1 MIRIGELNAKPLKS
15 GEIVE
20 IEGRVTELLPVFT
33 LGTRRYERMVIS
45 DDTGEI
51 TVSLPSSS
59 KYFLPGDLLKLKG
72 RVRPCPYMPSEKC
85 IETSAEE
92 IVILEPKWVRPQDR
106 KDLDDLG
113 PFTLF
118 AFLAVTTLD
127 ERKMEPILKTRLEPV
142 KIYEEV
148 RKMVELGK
156 DISDFIELLESM
168 TLYSV
173 FFRSLSAAEVTQNS
187 VIMVRGLDIGEKYR
201 SKLDIM
207 EKFLRA
213 LVDVEGFRPY
223 ILGPKAG
230 LIETYPLGKEEEL
243 DKYGELSNPA
253 IEVVKSLRGEGDLRF
268 MIIQLEGSLEGIRK
282 VREVFELAAGAAEAS
297 LLSSTIDTT
306 LEKFQEVIEQLETIP
321 NRKEK
326 TLLYIEGLE
335 VLVPSNLFIST
346 FVKDP
351 NVALKVRMKGLNLLS
366 RILKKSSIV
375 IVAITPSIALVA
387 KEAVEKADKI
397 VGKAKKIKKGE
408 EYIPYTV

>member
-1 MIRIGELNAKPLKS
+1 MAKPFRP

-20 IEGRVTELLPVFT
+20 IGGKVTELLPIFT
-33 LGTRRYERMVIS
+33 LGTRIYERIVIS
-45 DDTGEI
+45 DNTGEI
-51 TVSLPSSS
+51 TVSLPSSPT
-59 KYFLPGDLLKLKG
+59 YFLPGDLLKLKG
-72 RVRPCPYMPSEKC
+72 RIRPCPYMPSEKC
-85 IETSAEE
+85 IETIAEE
-92 IVILEPKWVRPQDR
+92 IKILEPKWVRPQDR

-118 AFLAVTTLD
+118 AFLTVTTLD
-127 ERKMEPILKTRLEPV
+127 ERKMEPILKTKLEPI
-142 KIYEEV
+142 KIYYEV
-148 RKMVELGK
+148 KRRVESGR
-156 DISDFIELLESM
+156 DINDLIELLEAM

-187 VIMVRGLDIGEKYR
+187 VIMIKGLEIGDEHKA
-201 SKLDIM
+201 KLDIM

-230 LIETYPLGKEEEL
+230 LIETYPLGREEEL
-243 DKYGELSNPA
+243 HKYGELSNPA

-268 MIIQLEGSLEGIRK
+268 MIIQLEGSVEGIRK
-282 VREVFELAAGAAEAS
+282 VREAFELAAGAGGAS
-297 LLSSTIDTT
+297 LLTSTIDTT
-306 LEKFQEVIEQLETIP
+306 LEKYQEVIDQLETIP

-335 VLVPSNLFIST
+335 ILVPSNLFIST
-346 FVKDP
+346 FVKKP
-351 NVALKVRMKGLNLLS
+351 NVALKVRMKGLNMLS
-366 RILKKSSIV
+366 RILKNPSIV
-375 IVAITPSIALVA
+375 IVAVTPSIALVA

-397 VGKAKKIKKGE
+397 VGKVRKIRKGE

>member
-1 MIRIGELNAKPLKS
+1 LIKIGELNAKPLRP

-33 LGTRRYERMVIS
+33 LGTRRYERMVVS

-51 TVSLPSSS
+51 TVSLPSSP

-127 ERKMEPILKTRLEPV
+127 ERKMEPILRTRLEPV

-148 RKMVELGK
+148 RKRVELGK
-156 DISDFIELLESM
+156 DISDFIELLEAM

-173 FFRSLSAAEVTQNS
+173 FFRSLSAAEITQNS
-187 VIMVRGLDIGEKYR
+187 VIMIRGLDIGDEHK

-223 ILGPKAG
+223 ISGPKAG

-268 MIIQLEGSLEGIRK
+268 MIIQLEGSIEGIRK
-282 VREVFELAAGAAEAS
+282 VREVFELAAGVGGAS

-321 NRKEK
+321 NKKEK

-366 RILKKSSIV
+366 RILKNSSIV